1 MKRLL
6 ITTLII
12 GVAVAF
18 GVGALHASKTMAGFE
33 GVAAQLVSNYADAT
47 RIVSEK
53 WQYVFVLLIALAVCW
68 LTLSNVPR
76 WRSRLLVGLFL
87 VELFALSWVCS
98 LYRIF
103 FQPIPSVLALVFA
116 LAIAEGWS
124 AFLRRDRSHLLRTFF
139 ADRLS
144 KKEFRNLNDGT
155 TPFDVEPKAYD
166 VSVVVC
172 DLGNKFA
179 TGRIRG
185 GGLAFAEDSE
195 PAAFAEATLKF
206 IRETAEHLTKEG
218 AFLHAAD
225 GEGVVAF
232 FGFPV
237 PNSEHAEK
245 AVRVVLDLMKT
256 REGRERNEKIS
267 DNWQIR
273 VGISSGVIIAGALKD
288 SQRPLLLTSGEPIEL
303 ARRFCALNDLYGSN
317 ALIDTPIFDRVS
329 ETVVA
334 RPIDFVSGLNSHD
347 RIEIYEPLWL
357 AADATPEHIAR
368 RDSFWSAVVLYREKR
383 WAEAYNEFQKA
394 RGSEEEEDPPLQF
407 YLRRLEPLLL
417 QLTESP
423 FESI

>member
-12 GVAVAF
+12 GVAVAI
-18 GVGALHASKTMAGFE
+18 GVGALHATKTIAGFE
-33 GVAAQLVSNYADAT
+33 AVAARLVSDTAGAT

-53 WQYVFVLLIALAVCW
+53 WQYVFILLIALGVAW
-68 LTLSNVPR
+68 FSLSKVPR
-76 WRSRLLVGLFL
+76 WRSRLLLGLFL
-87 VELFALSWVCS
+87 VELFGLSWVCS

-124 AFLRRDRSHLLRTFF
+124 AFLRRDRAHLVRTFF

-144 KKEFRNLNDGT
+144 KKEFRGLSDGT
-155 TPFDVEPKAYD
+155 TPFDAEPKAYD

-172 DLGNKFA
+172 DLGNK
-179 TGRIRG
+179 
-185 GGLAFAEDSE
+185 LAFAEDSE
-195 PAAFAEATLKF
+195 PAAFAEATSKF
-206 IRETAEHLTKEG
+206 IRETAAQLTKEG
-218 AFLHAAD
+218 AYLHAAD

-232 FGFPV
+232 FGFPI
-237 PNSEHAEK
+237 PSTEHAQK

-256 REGRERNEKIS
+256 FRESKERNEKIS
-267 DNWQIR
+267 RNWNICG
-273 VGISSGVIIAGALKD
+273 GISSGVIIAGALKD
-288 SQRPLLLTSGEPIEL
+288 SERPLLLASGEPIEL
-303 ARRFCALNDLYGSN
+303 ARRFCALNHFYGSG
-317 ALIDTPIFDRVS
+317 ALIDTPTFDQVS

-347 RIEIYEPLWL
+347 RLEIYEPLWL
-357 AADATPEHIAR
+357 AAEATPEHIAR

-407 YLRRLEPLLL
+407 YLRRLQPLVL

>member
-18 GVGALHASKTMAGFE
+18 GVAALHAAKTIAGFE
-33 GVAAQLVSNYADAT
+33 AVAAQLVSDYAGAT
-47 RIVSEK
+47 RVVGEK
-53 WQYVFVLLIALAVCW
+53 WQYVFILLIALGVSW

-124 AFLRRDRSHLLRTFF
+124 AFLRRYRSHLVRVFF

-144 KKEFRNLNDGT
+144 KKEFRGLSDGT

-185 GGLAFAEDSE
+185 GGLALAQDSE
-195 PAAFAEATLKF
+195 AAAFANATSKF
-206 IRETAEHLTKEG
+206 IRQTAAHLTKEG
-218 AFLHAAD
+218 AYLHAAD

-237 PNSEHAEK
+237 PNSEHAQK
-245 AVRVVLDLMKT
+245 AVRVVLDMMKNF
-256 REGRERNEKIS
+256 R
-267 DNWQIR
+267 
-273 VGISSGVIIAGALKD
+273 A
-288 SQRPLLLTSGEPIEL
+288 
-303 ARRFCALNDLYGSN
+303 
-317 ALIDTPIFDRVS
+317 
-329 ETVVA
+329 
-334 RPIDFVSGLNSHD
+334 
-347 RIEIYEPLWL
+347 
-357 AADATPEHIAR
+357 
-368 RDSFWSAVVLYREKR
+368 
-383 WAEAYNEFQKA
+383 
-394 RGSEEEEDPPLQF
+394 
-407 YLRRLEPLLL
+407 
-417 QLTESP
+417 
-423 FESI
+423 

>member
-12 GVAVAF
+12 GVAVAV
-18 GVGALHASKTMAGFE
+18 GVGALHATKTIAGFE
-33 GVAAQLVSNYADAT
+33 AVAARLVSDTAGAT

-53 WQYVFVLLIALAVCW
+53 WQYVFILLIALGVAW
-68 LTLSNVPR
+68 FSFSKVPR
-76 WRSRLLVGLFL
+76 WRSRLLLGLFL
-87 VELFALSWVCS
+87 VELFGLSWVCS

-124 AFLRRDRSHLLRTFF
+124 AFLRRDRAHLVRTFF

-144 KKEFRNLNDGT
+144 KKEFRGLSDGT
-155 TPFDVEPKAYD
+155 TPFDAEPKAYD

-172 DLGNKFA
+172 DLGNK
-179 TGRIRG
+179 
-185 GGLAFAEDSE
+185 LAFAEDSE
-195 PAAFAEATLKF
+195 PAAFAEATSKF
-206 IRETAEHLTKEG
+206 IRETAAQLTKEG
-218 AFLHAAD
+218 AYLHAAD

-232 FGFPV
+232 FGFPI
-237 PNSEHAEK
+237 PSTEHAQK
-245 AVRVVLDLMKT
+245 AVRVFLDLMKT
-256 REGRERNEKIS
+256 FRESRERNEKIS
-267 DNWQIR
+267 RNWNICG
-273 VGISSGVIIAGALKD
+273 GISSGVIIAGALKD
-288 SQRPLLLTSGEPIEL
+288 SERPLLLASGEPIEL
-303 ARRFCALNDLYGSN
+303 ARRFCALNHFYGSG
-317 ALIDTPIFDRVS
+317 ALIDTPTFDQVS

-347 RIEIYEPLWL
+347 RLEIYEPLWL
-357 AADATPEHIAR
+357 AAEATPEHIAR

-407 YLRRLEPLLL
+407 YLRRLQPLVL

>member
-12 GVAVAF
+12 GVAVAV
-18 GVGALHASKTMAGFE
+18 GVGALHATKTIAGFE
-33 GVAAQLVSNYADAT
+33 AVAARLVSDTAGAT

-53 WQYVFVLLIALAVCW
+53 WQYVFILLIALGVAW
-68 LTLSNVPR
+68 FSLSKVPR
-76 WRSRLLVGLFL
+76 WRSRLLLGLFL
-87 VELFALSWVCS
+87 VELFGLSWVCS

-124 AFLRRDRSHLLRTFF
+124 AFLRRDRSHLVRTFF

-144 KKEFRNLNDGT
+144 KKEFRGLSDGT
-155 TPFDVEPKAYD
+155 TPFDAEPKAYD

-172 DLGNKFA
+172 DLGNK
-179 TGRIRG
+179 
-185 GGLAFAEDSE
+185 LAFAEDSE
-195 PAAFAEATLKF
+195 PAAFAEATSKF
-206 IRETAEHLTKEG
+206 IRETAAQLTKEG
-218 AFLHAAD
+218 AYLHAAD

-232 FGFPV
+232 FGFPI
-237 PNSEHAEK
+237 PSTEHAQK

-256 REGRERNEKIS
+256 FRESRERNEKIS
-267 DNWQIR
+267 RNWNICG
-273 VGISSGVIIAGALKD
+273 GISSGVIIAGALKD
-288 SQRPLLLTSGEPIEL
+288 SERPLLLASGEPIEL
-303 ARRFCALNDLYGSN
+303 ARRFCALNHFYGSG
-317 ALIDTPIFDRVS
+317 ALIDTPTFDQVS

-347 RIEIYEPLWL
+347 RLEIYEPLWL
-357 AADATPEHIAR
+357 AAEATPEHIAR

-407 YLRRLEPLLL
+407 YLRRLQPLVL

>member
-18 GVGALHASKTMAGFE
+18 AVGALHASKAMAGFE
-33 GVAAQLVSNYADAT
+33 AVAAQLVSDYSGAT
-47 RIVSEK
+47 RVVGEK
-53 WQYVFVLLIALAVCW
+53 WQFVFVLLIALGSSW
-68 LTLSNVPR
+68 LSLSNVPR

-144 KKEFRNLNDGT
+144 KKEFRGLNDGT

-172 DLGNKFA
+172 DLGNK
-179 TGRIRG
+179 
-185 GGLAFAEDSE
+185 LEFAEDSE
-195 PAAFAEATLKF
+195 PAAFTEATSKF

-237 PNSEHAEK
+237 PNSDHAEK
-245 AVRVVLDLMKT
+245 AVRVVLDLTKT
-256 REGRERNEKIS
+256 FREGRERNEEIS
-267 DNWQIR
+267 RTWNIR
-273 VGISSGVIIAGALKD
+273 AGISSGVIIAGALKG
-288 SQRPLLLTSGEPIEL
+288 SPRPLLLTSGEPIEL
-303 ARRFCALNDLYGSN
+303 ARRFCAQNDLYGSN
-317 ALIDTPIFDRVS
+317 ALMDTPTFDRVS

-347 RIEIYEPLWL
+347 RLEIYEPLWL

-407 YLRRLEPLLL
+407 YLRRLEPLVL

-423 FESI
+423 LESI

>member
-1 MKRLL
+1 
-6 ITTLII
+6 
-12 GVAVAF
+12 
-18 GVGALHASKTMAGFE
+18 
-33 GVAAQLVSNYADAT
+33 
-47 RIVSEK
+47 
-53 WQYVFVLLIALAVCW
+53 
-68 LTLSNVPR
+68 
-76 WRSRLLVGLFL
+76 
-87 VELFALSWVCS
+87 
-98 LYRIF
+98 
-103 FQPIPSVLALVFA
+103 

-124 AFLRRDRSHLLRTFF
+124 AFLRRDRSHLVRTFF
-139 ADRLS
+139 GDRIS
-144 KKEFRNLNDGT
+144 KKEFRGLNDGT
-155 TPFDVEPKAYD
+155 TPFDAEPKAYD
-166 VSVVVC
+166 ASVVVC

-195 PAAFAEATLKF
+195 PSAFAEATSKF
-206 IRETAEHLTKEG
+206 IRETAARLTKEG
-218 AFLHAAD
+218 AYLHAAD

-237 PNSEHAEK
+237 PNADHSRK
-245 AVRVVLDLMKT
+245 AVRVVLDMMKNF
-256 REGRERNEKIS
+256 RGRQKDSEKILGK
-267 DNWQIR
+267 WGIR
-273 VGISSGVIIAGALKD
+273 AGISSGVIIAGALKD

-317 ALIDTPIFDRVS
+317 ALMDTPTFDRVS

-347 RIEIYEPLWL
+347 RLEIYEPLWL
-357 AADATPEHIAR
+357 AAEATPEHIAR

-394 RGSEEEEDPPLQF
+394 RGSNEEEDPPLQF
-407 YLRRLEPLLL
+407 YLRKLEPLVL